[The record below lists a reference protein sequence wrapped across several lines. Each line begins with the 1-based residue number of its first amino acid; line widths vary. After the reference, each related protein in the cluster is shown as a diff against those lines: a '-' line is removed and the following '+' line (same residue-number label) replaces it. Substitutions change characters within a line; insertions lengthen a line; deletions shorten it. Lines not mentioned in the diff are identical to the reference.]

1 LSDAV
6 PTADLN
12 VRPETTRNNKGHH
25 IRMESEELEPICS
38 NCSYFFPASMDG
50 LFEYGICLHD
60 KAFEPYLDE
69 LIKQYNYNSCQEL
82 VEEKKFLGDTES
94 CEYFEELEEFE
105 INNNSPLGREL
116 KSQKNIEKLNNDA
129 IETAILFEQL
139 ERIDWKTIP
148 VDNHIAQLKDA
159 DRNKQLQGVSTLGSL
174 ALLGNKHARAEL
186 IEYFKKLN
194 PPSTL
199 NEVHFKLEVF
209 RHIENLGKTSD
220 IIPCLIY
227 ELYHIQSNNTTRE
240 WISKILQY
248 LEHCPIEMIRD
259 PLENLLSEKIL
270 SYKLKTKIKNTIIVS
285 EENTI

>member
-1 LSDAV
+1 
-6 PTADLN
+6 
-12 VRPETTRNNKGHH
+12 
-25 IRMESEELEPICS
+25 MESEELEPICS

-60 KAFEPYLDE
+60 KVFEPYIDE
-69 LIKQYNYNSCQEL
+69 LIEHYNYNSCQEL
-82 VEEKKFLGDTES
+82 VEEKKFLGDAES
-94 CEYFEELEEFE
+94 CEYFEELKEFE
-105 INNNSPLGREL
+105 INNHNPQEREL
-116 KSQKNIEKLNNDA
+116 KNQKYTEKSNNDA
-129 IETAILFEQL
+129 IETATLFNQL

-148 VDNHIAQLKDA
+148 VDNHVAQLKDV

-174 ALLGNKHARAEL
+174 SLFGNKNARSEL
-186 IEYFKKLN
+186 IEYFKELN
-194 PPSTL
+194 PPNTL
-199 NEVHFKLEVF
+199 DEVHFKLKVF

-248 LEHCPIEMIRD
+248 LGYCPIEMIRD
-259 PLENLLSEKIL
+259 PLEKLLSEKKM
-270 SYKLKTKIKNTIIVS
+270 SYKLKSKIKDTIIIS